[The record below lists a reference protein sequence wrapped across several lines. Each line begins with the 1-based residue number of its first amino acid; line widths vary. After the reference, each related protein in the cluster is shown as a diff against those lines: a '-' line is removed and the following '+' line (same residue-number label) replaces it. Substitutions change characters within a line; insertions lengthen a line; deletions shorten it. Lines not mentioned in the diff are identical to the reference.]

1 MTNNQVLRGVNVYL
15 IGLMGVGKTTIGK
28 ELTKELGYA
37 FIDTDEV
44 IAKAAGRSVSEIFAQ
59 EGEAVFRQLETEVL
73 QQICAYTKLCI
84 ATGGGIVLRKENWS
98 YLRHGAIV
106 WLDAPLEL
114 LCARLTEDTTR
125 PILQNVDLP
134 SKLKSLLSERQA
146 LYAQAD
152 LRITIQFG
160 DTPEQIAQRILAA
173 IPSILKKPVTPP
185 NSPNSENYDA
195 N

>member
-1 MTNNQVLRGVNVYL
+1 MANNQLLQGVNLYL
-15 IGLMGVGKTTIGK
+15 IGLMGVGKTTVGNS
-28 ELTKELGYA
+28 LTKELGYT

-44 IAKAAGRSVSEIFAQ
+44 IAKAVGRSVSEIFAQ
-59 EGEAVFRQLETEVL
+59 EGEVAFRQLETEVL
-73 QQICAYTKLCI
+73 QQICAHTKLCI

-134 SKLKSLLSERQA
+134 TKLKSLLEERQA

-160 DTPEQIAQRILAA
+160 ETPEQIAQRVLGA
-173 IPSILKKPVTPP
+173 IPSILKKPVNPP
-185 NSPNSENYDA
+185 DYNA